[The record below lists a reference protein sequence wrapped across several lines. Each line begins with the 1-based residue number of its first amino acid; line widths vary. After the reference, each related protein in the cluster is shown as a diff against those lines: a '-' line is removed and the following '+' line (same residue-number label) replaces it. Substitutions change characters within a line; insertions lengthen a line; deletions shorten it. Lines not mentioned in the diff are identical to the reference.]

1 MKFVENEVTF
11 VMWFMYEYTENEIT
25 ELNQSYDTRLSEEEK
40 KKIFIPIYD
49 CMKKYQGSWA
59 YGTET
64 GIQKLFSYRM
74 QRQK

>member
-1 MKFVENEVTF
+1 
-11 VMWFMYEYTENEIT
+11 MWFMYEYTENEIT

-40 KKIFIPIYD
+40 KKDIYTYLRLHEEISGI
-49 CMKKYQGSWA
+49 MA

>member
-40 KKIFIPIYD
+40 KKIFI
-49 CMKKYQGSWA
+49 QNV
-59 YGTET
+59 
-64 GIQKLFSYRM
+64 
-74 QRQK
+74 